1 MEKSDS
7 QRNDES
13 GTAVYATR
21 RDEMVSAA
29 ETITRRGT
37 AWAGGSDKACT
48 VQGEGICGRV
58 AHLFLKR
65 GKVLS
70 KVGTLCIHLICDHSR
85 GKEMGEAEDRVRRE
99 R

>member
-1 MEKSDS
+1 M
-7 QRNDES
+7 
-13 GTAVYATR
+13 
-21 RDEMVSAA
+21 
-29 ETITRRGT
+29 
-37 AWAGGSDKACT
+37 

-70 KVGTLCIHLICDHSR
+70 KVGTLCVHLICDHSR
-85 GKEMGEAEDRVRRE
+85 GKEMWEAEDRVRRE